1 MRKLAEFLTDNLSYV
16 LFAMAAGWAVGFA
29 VWEIGHPDVLESF
42 LLTNQLPLGMRAS
55 LLGQV
60 IAGTFLALLLWLGLG
75 LLALVGRRAAP
86 RLVMQKGATLA
97 LAITLLAFLPILI
110 LEDLATER
118 PFLVFFLVTAMALV
132 AFVTVNRAS
141 RLFDPAP
148 DWLGRLVTARTGFVV
163 VCCLALGYVL
173 FMSLLTVARHNSL
186 MTHSFDLG
194 IHDQIVYNALHTGVL
209 RSTQHGPQ
217 PINYLGN
224 HFAPILFLVTP
235 LYILNPDARTLLVLQ
250 SLCLGLGAIPIYL
263 LAQVK
268 LRSTVLAI
276 AFSASY
282 LLFPALH
289 GINTFDFHQIALVT
303 SLLLWALYCLE
314 TGHTKL
320 FLFFLILA
328 AATKEEVAL
337 TVAAFG
343 IYLFLVKR
351 RYALGTALTIAG
363 VAYFALVVGYVMPA
377 LGGVPQ
383 VYRFGGLMAGGS
395 SGLAA
400 VVTTLITNPTYVLL
414 YIFGDPRKIEFLFLL
429 LLPVLFLPLLAGRSL
444 ILAVPAFSVALL
456 ASTEENF
463 TIGTQYPAI
472 MIPFVSFLAI
482 VGIQRLDPRRFGRLA
497 LAAAILTASLV
508 MNYEYGWLLGR
519 LFSGF
524 PQPTPHDAVVNSF
537 FLEVPRQASVSA
549 VSDLVPHLSDRETIY
564 MFPTTEQAD
573 YILFDAYP
581 KADFWPYISRN
592 ARSDASRALAPY
604 LTSGEYGVTRADD
617 WVLLLK
623 RGADIQENPAALRVL
638 FSSKYEA
645 ENLSSG
651 LTTPPVQ
658 DNQASGGLARMAEGS
673 PPLAEDRVAAM
684 FGPYAALLPGKYR
697 VSYRLKLAAP
707 SSRSGPIATVDV
719 FSTAMGGA
727 LAGQDIMVQD
737 FAAPGQWQ
745 AFNLEVEIPR
755 AMDDLEY
762 RVLYTGPE
770 KLLVDSVEIIPMQA
784 TIPVASYE
792 AEELP
797 GNSDVVTDS
806 VASNSGAR
814 SGSSSPH
821 VSGGSEALVFGPFAR
836 LIPGKY
842 RAIYALRLPEEG
854 LSGPAASIDVFSKT
868 AGGPLA
874 VREIDASAFKDP
886 TNYERFTLDFET
898 RQPWTDL
905 EFRVF
910 PSGDGSVLVDN
921 IQVSYLLQ

>member
-1 MRKLAEFLTDNLSYV
+1 MRKLAEFLTENLGY
-16 LFAMAAGWAVGFA
+16 LFFVMAAGWAAGFA
-29 VWEIGHPDVLESF
+29 VWEIGHPDELESF
-42 LLTNQLPLGMRAS
+42 LLTNQLPPGMRAS
-55 LLGQV
+55 LLGLV
-60 IAGTFLALLLWLGLG
+60 ISGAFLSLLVWLGLG
-75 LLALVGRRAAP
+75 LLALASKRAAP

-97 LAITLLAFLPILI
+97 LAITLLAFLPILS
-110 LEDLATER
+110 LEDLATEH
-118 PFLVFFLVTAMALV
+118 PFLMFFFVAAMACI
-132 AFVTVNRAS
+132 AFLTVNRAS
-141 RLFDPAP
+141 RLFGPAP
-148 DWLGRLVTARTGFVV
+148 EWLGRLVTARTGFVL
-163 VCCLALGYVL
+163 VCCLALGYSL
-173 FMSLLTVARHNSL
+173 FMSLLTVARHNSFL
-186 MTHSFDLG
+186 THSFDLG

-209 RSTQHGPQ
+209 RSTQHGSQ

-224 HFAPILFLVTP
+224 HFAPVLFLVAP
-235 LYILNPDARTLLVLQ
+235 LYVLNPDARTLLVLQ
-250 SLCLGLGAIPIYL
+250 SLCLGLGAVPIYL
-263 LAQVK
+263 LAQKK
-268 LRSTVLAI
+268 LRSTALAI
-276 AFSASY
+276 ALSASY

-303 SLLLWALYCLE
+303 CLLLWALYCLE
-314 TGHTKL
+314 TDHTKL
-320 FLFFLILA
+320 FLLFLVLA

-351 RYALGTALTIAG
+351 RYALGTVIAIG
-363 VAYFALVVGYVMPA
+363 GAAYFALVVGYVMPA

-395 SGLAA
+395 NGLAA
-400 VVTTLITNPTYVLL
+400 LVTTLLTNPTYVLL
-414 YIFGDPRKIEFLFLL
+414 YTFGDPRKIEFLFLL

-463 TIGTQYPAI
+463 SIGTQYPAI
-472 MIPFVSFLAI
+472 MIPFVGFLAI
-482 VGIQRLDPRRFGRLA
+482 VGIQKLEPRRFSRLA

-524 PQPTPHDAVVNSF
+524 PQPAPHDEVVGSF
-537 FLEVPRQASVSA
+537 FSQIPRQASVSA

-564 MFPTTEQAD
+564 MFPTTEQAE

-592 ARSDASRALAPY
+592 ARSDASRALVPY
-604 LTSGEYGVTRADD
+604 LASGEYGVARADD
-617 WVLLLK
+617 WVLLLR
-623 RGADIQENPAALRVL
+623 RGADIQENPSALRVL

-645 ENLSSG
+645 EDLPSG
-651 LTTPPVQ
+651 LTSPPVR
-658 DNQASGGLARMAEGS
+658 DNQASGGLARVAEGS
-673 PPLAEDRVAAM
+673 LPLTEDRGAAI

-697 VSYRLKLAAP
+697 VSYRLKLDAP
-707 SSRSGPIATVDV
+707 SSRSGSIATVDV

-727 LAGQDIMVQD
+727 LAGQEIMAQD

-745 AFNLEVEIPR
+745 DFNLEVEIPD
-755 AMDDLEY
+755 AMDDVEY
-762 RVLYTGPE
+762 RVLYAGPE
-770 KLLVDSVEIIPMQA
+770 RLLVDSVEIAPMQA

-797 GNSDVVTDS
+797 GNSEVVTDT
-806 VASNSGAR
+806 VASNSSAR
-814 SGSSSPH
+814 SGTSPPR
-821 VSGGSEALVFGPFAR
+821 VAGEPDALMFGPSAR

-842 RAIYALRLPEEG
+842 RATYALKLPEEG
-854 LSGPAASIDVFSKT
+854 HTGPVASIDVFSKT

-874 VREIDASAFKDP
+874 VREIDASAFGSSDA
-886 TNYERFTLDFET
+886 YQDFTLDFET
-898 RQPWTDL
+898 TQPWADI

-910 PSGDGSVLVDN
+910 SRGAGPVWADN
-921 IQVSYLLQ
+921 VRVSYVLQ